1 MSIKF
6 DLLPPSSTTFPLSSS
21 CRHFQQQADICYP
34 NLLFCP
40 ALYARGIK
48 EKIPPPSKTNHRWE
62 AQALHQVLVWGLLLL
77 SKAGKEGCSR
87 KALPWGSR
95 KTGRARRGCTGA
107 GHCMGNRFAEGRLFT
122 EAIFHLGH

>member
-1 MSIKF
+1 MIFS
-6 DLLPPSSTTFPLSSS
+6 LLPALLSLYLAHAGTFNNRQISVTQTSFS
-21 CRHFQQQADICYP
+21 V
-34 NLLFCP
+34 LLFMP
-40 ALYARGIK
+40 GALRRK
-48 EKIPPPSKTNHRWE
+48 SPPPSKTNHRWE

-77 SKAGKEGCSR
+77 SKAGKEGCGR

>member
-1 MSIKF
+1 MIFS
-6 DLLPPSSTTFPLSSS
+6 LLPALLSLYLAHAGTFNNRQISVTQTSFS
-21 CRHFQQQADICYP
+21 V
-34 NLLFCP
+34 LLFMP
-40 ALYARGIK
+40 GALRRK
-48 EKIPPPSKTNHRWE
+48 SPPPAKQITGGKHR
-62 AQALHQVLVWGLLLL
+62 LCTRCLFGDCLLLLL

-95 KTGRARRGCTGA
+95 RTGRAQRGCTGA